1 LLIHLF
7 VHLNLKLIKTLIIED
22 EAWTAKKLAHQL
34 GQINPAIEVVNTFD
48 TVEDSV
54 KYLTDNQSVD
64 LIFMDIHLADG
75 TSFDIFRQV
84 EVNAP
89 VVFTTAY
96 DQYMV
101 DAFQHHSIDYILK
114 PTKKEALE
122 QSLKKYNRWYNAP
135 DMSNYATLLQ
145 WDSAIKKVY
154 KERFLVQAG
163 KKLLPISVKDM
174 AYFYADA
181 KFVMVALKNGR
192 EYIVNHTLAE
202 LEQLIDPVQ
211 FYRINRK
218 AIVNIDAVKSLQMGK
233 NYKWMLHLE
242 PVPDFKVPIPTDK
255 LTDFK
260 EWVS

>member
-1 LLIHLF
+1 
-7 VHLNLKLIKTLIIED
+7 
-22 EAWTAKKLAHQL
+22 
-34 GQINPAIEVVNTFD
+34 
-48 TVEDSV
+48 
-54 KYLTDNQSVD
+54 
-64 LIFMDIHLADG
+64 MDIHLADG

-84 EVNAP
+84 EINAP

-101 DAFQHHSIDYILK
+101 DAFQYHSIDYILK
-114 PTKKEALE
+114 PTQKAALE
-122 QSLKKYNRWYNAP
+122 QSLKKYNRWYNTP
-135 DMSNYATLLQ
+135 DLSNYATLLQ
-145 WDSAIKKVY
+145 WDSPIKKVY

-163 KKLLPISVKDM
+163 KKLLPISIKDI

-181 KFVMVALKNGR
+181 KLVIVALTNGR

-202 LEQLIDPVQ
+202 LEELINPTN

-218 AIVNIDAVKSLQMGK
+218 IIVNIAAVQSLQMGK
-233 NYKWMLHLE
+233 NYKWMLHLN
-242 PVPDFKVPIPTDK
+242 PTPNFKVPIPTEK

>member
-1 LLIHLF
+1 M
-7 VHLNLKLIKTLIIED
+7 LIKTLIIED

-34 GQINPAIEVVNTFD
+34 GQINQEIEIVNTFD
-48 TVEDSV
+48 TVADSV
-54 KYLTDNQSVD
+54 MYLAENQSID

-114 PTKKEALE
+114 PTKKEVLE
-122 QSLKKYNRWYNAP
+122 QSLKKYNRWYNTP

-163 KKLLPISVKDM
+163 KKLLPISIKDM

-181 KFVMVALKNGR
+181 KLVLVALKNGR

-202 LEQLIDPVQ
+202 LEQLLDPAE

-218 AIVNIDAVKSLQMGK
+218 AIVNIDAVQSMQMGK
-233 NYKWMLHLE
+233 NYKWVLHIT
-242 PVPDFKVPIPTDK
+242 PTPDFKISIPTDK
-255 LTDFK
+255 LTHFK